1 MTKANNERKARR
13 RRQRYKRAGATAG
26 IVAIGAAAWLI
37 VSGTSPSRA
46 TGYRTASAEY
56 QTVQQTLAV
65 TGSVE
70 PDHDAT
76 ATFQTSGTVS
86 HVYATVGE
94 HVTASQKLATLDT
107 AALTGKERS
116 AELALQGAEA
126 ALTENE
132 DNEAS
137 GTSTAAA
144 SASSAVTASTDG
156 STEGATTDGLN
167 AALTSYT
174 PASKTATS
182 AGSAT
187 PRNLPSAT
195 SLSSAQTAV
204 VTAQKTVD
212 SVTAIA
218 KADLAQAQ
226 TVCTSAAVSSS
237 SSNSRAITSTA
248 STITNAEATNT
259 DGSTCT
265 NDLRAAFAAQE
276 RVSTDE
282 TTLSSEETT
291 LAKLLS
297 KQGSSASSSNSST
310 STKTGSTS
318 TGSTTSGSIPTTAY
332 DSAEQLASDQAT
344 IDTDEAALVE
354 AKQSLAAATLVAPLS
369 GTVAAVD
376 MTSGDSVTAGDSSD
390 GITIVDTSS
399 YQVTAS
405 LTDTQVQ
412 SVKVG
417 DLVDV
422 RVDGASGALSGSV
435 TKIGPA
441 EDDDDAYVYPVT
453 IALVSPS
460 KSLAIG
466 SSAQASIVVGSASHV
481 ISVPTSAVHTD
492 ETSYVEV
499 VQNGKMARRTVTVG
513 LIGTD
518 WAQIKSGLSA
528 GAQVVLAN
536 MAEKLPSSSTEE
548 NTTRTFGGAGFPS
561 GGGFAAGSGTEGL
574 SGGGGPSGAG

>member
-107 AALTGKERS
+107 AALTGKETS

-174 PASKTATS
+174 PTSKTATS

-237 SSNSRAITSTA
+237 SSGSRAITSTA

-460 KSLAIG
+460 KPLAIG
-466 SSAQASIVVGSASHV
+466 SSAQASIIVGSASHV
-481 ISVPTSAVHTD
+481 IAVPTSAVHTYG
-492 ETSYVEV
+492 TSYVEV

-561 GGGFAAGSGTEGL
+561 GGGFAAGSGTEGP

>member
-174 PASKTATS
+174 PTSKTATS